1 MEPASGATRFLTGT
15 PIVAANY
22 AASAGYEII
31 EEIGVDRI
39 RANSVRQTALLVEL
53 IDEAGFEL
61 MSPRE
66 PERRG
71 GSVAFRVPDFKAVH
85 AELARR
91 EIICDSRPD
100 VGLRFGPH
108 FFTTDDEIR
117 YAVGQVV
124 EMLDTGAHLE
134 RATTAAGY

>member
-1 MEPASGATRFLTGT
+1 
-15 PIVAANY
+15 
-22 AASAGYEII
+22 
-31 EEIGVDRI
+31 
-39 RANSVRQTALLVEL
+39 
-53 IDEAGFEL
+53 

-117 YAVGQVV
+117 YAVEQVV
-124 EMLDTGAHLE
+124 DMLDTGAHLE
-134 RATTAAGY
+134 RATSRSRVLDQQASAITTTPLITKTAPAVSTGPTCASRSSTPERCAQ